1 MAQPGDVAQPVCV
14 REWNIKRISDV
25 QPMGPMLCQSG
36 RRERTR
42 RNPISHPWQPVL
54 GVNLPQ
60 RLNGGPPRS
69 TPPVENH
76 VGVSPLGPDD
86 CIDKIIHTRP
96 GRSSKRWQVTGHGSN
111 DPLLALCE
119 MEHHVG
125 HCPPRAARGTH
136 PHISVVGIKNRFD
149 PILLSGEVI
158 EDIHACGRYNL
169 LAESLT
175 EREPAHTVEAR
186 DGLDVVF
193 PLAVGAG
200 APALCRGPNGFELP
214 SLGPCQAISTHPHRP
229 SGQDATIRSVRQ
241 KAEMT

>member
-119 MEHHVG
+119 MEDHVG
-125 HCPPRAARGTH
+125 HCPPGAARGTH

-186 DGLDVVF
+186 DGRGVPARGRRWCPGPVPWSQWLRASQ
-193 PLAVGAG
+193 PRAVSGDLY
-200 APALCRGPNGFELP
+200 PPT
-214 SLGPCQAISTHPHRP
+214 QAIR
-229 SGQDATIRSVRQ
+229 SGCHHKTGPV
-241 KAEMT
+241 